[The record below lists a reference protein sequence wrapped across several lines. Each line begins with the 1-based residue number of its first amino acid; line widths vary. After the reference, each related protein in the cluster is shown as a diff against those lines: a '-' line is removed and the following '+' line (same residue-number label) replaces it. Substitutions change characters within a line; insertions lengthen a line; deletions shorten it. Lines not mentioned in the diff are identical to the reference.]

1 MFSGLSNY
9 LKKILP
15 KRLFYR
21 ALLIVAIPVLVLQ
34 LVITIVFFDSLWI
47 KTNKGMTRTLVNE
60 ISTFIEAYESEQEN
74 KQELLDLFSIFL
86 DLNIEFTNNEKL
98 QNTDTERWFSPIDRT
113 LRRELKSKF
122 GLNEYW
128 FDTTSYKELIDLR
141 IKYEDGYFKFL
152 VPKDRVASS
161 SARIFALWITV
172 PAIIM
177 VIISLIFLKN
187 QTRPI
192 TNLARAAE
200 RFGKGEN
207 IEEFKPSG
215 ALEIRQAGHEFDK
228 MRKRIERHI
237 NQRTEM
243 LSGISHDLRTPLTR
257 MKLQLAFI
265 KDKETVNKLTE
276 DINEM
281 EKMLNEYLQFTSSS
295 YVEKDEMFNLSELIS
310 EVIEKYNNENISQ
323 NLFNGVNNAFAE
335 KAGDGVNILTK
346 EVDTLPNIAKNY
358 SEENVSWVAVGDENY
373 GEGSS
378 REHAAMEPRFR
389 GCKVVLVKSFA
400 RIHEANL
407 KKQGILPLVFE
418 DKNDYEKIEQ
428 FDKMTIGSLKDIA
441 VDTPV
446 EIILEKEN
454 GETETIEANH
464 SLSEDQIAWFFAG
477 SALNYIKSK

>member
-9 LKKILP
+9 LKKVLP

-21 ALLIVAIPVLVLQ
+21 ALLIVAVPVITIQ
-34 LVITIVFFDSLWI
+34 LIITIVFFDSLWI

-60 ISTFIEAYESEQEN
+60 ISAFIEAYQKEEN
-74 KQELLDLFSIFL
+74 DKEEVTNLFSLFL
-86 DLNIEFTNNEKL
+86 DLNIELVVDEKL
-98 QNTDTERWFSPIDRT
+98 SDQNKERWFSPIDRT

-122 GLNEYW
+122 SPEIFW
-128 FDTTSYKELIDLR
+128 FNTTNYKELVDLR

-152 VPKDRVASS
+152 VPKDRVTST

-200 RFGKGEN
+200 RFGKGED

-228 MRKRIERHI
+228 MRKRIERHL

-257 MKLQLAFI
+257 MKLQLAFL
-265 KDKETVNKLTE
+265 KDKDAVDKLTD

-295 YVEKDEMFNLSELIS
+295 YVEKDEMFNLSELREEI
-310 EVIEKYNNENISQ
+310 IKKYNNKNISHNLISRVYINGRKNLINRSLNNLIDNGLKYANKVEISLNKKNT
-323 NLFNGVNNAFAE
+323 NLFIIIDD
-335 KAGDGVNILTK
+335 DGPGIPKK
-346 EVDTLPNIAKNY
+346 EH
-358 SEENVSWVAVGDENY
+358 ENVFKPFYKMDKGRNDSKSSVGLGLSIASDII
-373 GEGSS
+373 
-378 REHAAMEPRFR
+378 
-389 GCKVVLVKSFA
+389 KSHGGN
-400 RIHEANL
+400 I
-407 KKQGILPLVFE
+407 
-418 DKNDYEKIEQ
+418 
-428 FDKMTIGSLKDIA
+428 M
-441 VDTPV
+441 
-446 EIILEKEN
+446 LEKSKFN
-454 GETETIEANH
+454 GLRVKIF
-464 SLSEDQIAWFFAG
+464 LPV
-477 SALNYIKSK
+477 